1 MRWIVD
7 GYNVIRRD
15 PDLASDEERS
25 LGAGRAALQRAI
37 APVAQRIGDRF
48 TIVFDGEA
56 RRDAAVTGGRIE
68 TVFSRPPLTADDVII
83 ALAKESRD
91 AAIVVTSDRTVGDA
105 AWRSGATAV
114 PVERF
119 LRALAAR
126 TRDHEDADDDE
137 DPEPVPKRGNPA
149 RTSAKERAIRR
160 ALRRLAGSGGV

>member
-15 PDLASDEERS
+15 PDLAGAEARS

-48 TIVFDGEA
+48 TIVFDGES
-56 RRDAAVTGGRIE
+56 RREAATIGGRIE
-68 TVFSRPPLTADDVII
+68 AVFSRPPLKADDVIFS
-83 ALAKESRD
+83 LAGEHRD
-91 AAIVVTSDRTVGDA
+91 AAIVVTSDRRVSDA

-119 LRALAAR
+119 VQALVAR
-126 TRDHEDADDDE
+126 STDDE
-137 DPEPVPKRGNPA
+137 DAEDEDDEALAPKRGNPA

-160 ALRRLAGSGGV
+160 ALRRLASGPGV